1 MSLPS
6 YEEIVKKAKDNKG
19 KIQVIVTA
27 DTNDADYEKVIQD
40 YRVDVP
46 EINNVYFSEKIYN
59 ILKKMEDELSGSHKL
74 EEFANVANYLDY
86 YFDEDG
92 NLKTE
97 KEILENEYADYE
109 DFHKHV
115 LETWEYEELQI
126 AIDEFTPFG
135 DYGAA
140 HTLEDIEI
148 NIII

>member
-1 MSLPS
+1 MALPS

-19 KIQVIVTA
+19 RIQVIVTA
-27 DTNDADYEKVIQD
+27 DTNDADYENVIQD

-46 EINNVYFSEKIYN
+46 ETNNVYFSEEIYN

-74 EEFANVANYLDY
+74 EEFANIVDNLSD
-86 YFDEDG
+86 YFDDDG

-97 KEILENEYADYE
+97 EEILKDVYVMYEDFEKHILEN
-109 DFHKHV
+109 
-115 LETWEYEELQI
+115 WEYEELQI

-135 DYGAA
+135 DFGPA
-140 HTLEDIEI
+140 HTLESIEI